1 MRLHLISTKAS
12 QEEKPMNKSTRQNRL
27 TLDGYTFSQGELDW
41 ARQNLDKLRRTARG
55 NMPLYTTMIFTFILG
70 LIIYFVADGI
80 SLGLIATPAGLRA
93 DLMAD
98 FLHNLGVV
106 LWSSVVLVFCLEV
119 VVEFQKKRWQRYV
132 ELIEHVLNEQGH
144 VATPNTD
151 DSEANI
157 ASQLAAIQ
165 NRLSSLD
172 QLQADVT
179 ALKAMLE
186 TKIR

>member
-1 MRLHLISTKAS
+1 
-12 QEEKPMNKSTRQNRL
+12 MNKSTRQNRL
-27 TLDGYTFSQGELDW
+27 TVDGYTFSQGELDW
-41 ARQNLDKLRRTARG
+41 ARQNLDKLRRSARG
-55 NMPLYTTMIFTFILG
+55 NTALFTTMIFTFILG

-80 SLGLIATPAGLRA
+80 STGLIATPAGLRVN
-93 DLMAD
+93 LITD

-106 LWSSVVLVFCLEV
+106 LWSSVVLVFFLEV

-132 ELIEHVLNEQGH
+132 ELIEQVLNEPGH

-151 DSEANI
+151 DSEADI
-157 ASQLAAIQ
+157 TAQLAAIQ
-165 NRLSSLD
+165 NRLSNLD
-172 QLQADVT
+172 QLQADVA